1 MNDYSNHQNIY
12 KKSTMI
18 KMSALFVCLN
28 KKVVCLQNLC
38 VKPKFELLKTSS
50 KIQVMMSG
58 MICMAENLMAN
69 LPRGEYIFTM
79 ARK

>member
-28 KKVVCLQNLC
+28 KKVNL
-38 VKPKFELLKTSS
+38 VLYFFEKLL
-50 KIQVMMSG
+50 
-58 MICMAENLMAN
+58 
-69 LPRGEYIFTM
+69 RY
-79 ARK
+79 